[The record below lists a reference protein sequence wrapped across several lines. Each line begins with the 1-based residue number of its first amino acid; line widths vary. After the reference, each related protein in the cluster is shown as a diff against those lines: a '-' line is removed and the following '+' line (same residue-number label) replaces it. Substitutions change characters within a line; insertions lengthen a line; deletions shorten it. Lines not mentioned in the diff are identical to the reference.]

1 MPRTLFLLLPAA
13 AVALAAA
20 TAFTQPATGAAMFES
35 PTAPLVDEGSAPAK
49 KELQPPVAPEPAPAP
64 GARLADLPSESELLS
79 KAQGYFAGHQGH
91 RIYLQVDKPLYKPGE
106 TIWIKSWHLGVQ
118 ALAGSG
124 ANGITYQLVSPKGA
138 VVLEKHV
145 PQAGGS
151 ATNDFE
157 LPAEAQGGEYQIR
170 ARGQDGTTV
179 DRPVIVSTYEPPR
192 VKKKLEF
199 VRKAYGEGDTV
210 TATIEVK
217 RPTGEPL
224 GNKALTA
231 AITVDGVALPRV
243 ALTTNADGGGLVK
256 FTLPAKIDVG
266 DGLLTVLVEDGG
278 VTESI
283 SKSIPIIVRKLQFAA
298 FPEGGKLVQGL
309 ATRLYFEAKTPI
321 GKPADVEGRIVDDH
335 GNAVAA
341 FATYKNG
348 LGRID
353 FTPQTGR
360 TYQAE
365 ITKPVGVTEKY
376 ALPLP
381 EESGCVLRAFDDL
394 DGLLPALRVS
404 VTCSESR
411 KLVVAA
417 VLRERVLDAASIE
430 ARAGEAAIVYLQPKE
445 LALAHAQGVARVTVF
460 DEKLN
465 PIAERL
471 VFRNRRRG
479 LKVKVKPQHKEYSPR
494 EQVALEI
501 TTTDSTDQPVAAEVA
516 LSVVDDTVVSFADDK
531 TGNLMARLFLEPE
544 VPGKVE
550 EPNFYFDATEA
561 KSALAMDL
569 LLGTRGWRKFEWQQ
583 VLNPPPPP
591 PAYPMSAA
599 MNAMDDG
606 RARRPMALAMPK
618 GGAVPKAAPRAGP
631 EKQEQKAKDQPARAA
646 AQAQPAPVVA
656 AVPPPPPGA
665 PVPLR
670 EQAKKRRMEPEEKE
684 ARADIMMDRD
694 FAGAAGKVAFA
705 PPRFEWATVRVFP
718 APHYEAGYTGPRTD
732 FRETIFWAPSVK
744 TGNDGKATVK
754 FFASDAITSFRAFS
768 EGVGGG
774 LAGRDETVFKSSLP
788 FSLDVK
794 LPVEVSAGDK
804 LVLPVTLSNERNT
817 ALDVTL
823 EASFGPLLQKAG
835 EFGRGGALAAG
846 TRRSLWFPLDV
857 VGNKGVSEVHLKA
870 TTGSLTDE
878 VTRQITVTP
887 LGFPQLI
894 SRSGQVKDR
903 ATIEFDLGK
912 AIPGSAEV
920 SVRVYPSPLSTMV
933 AGLEGM
939 LREPSGCFEQT
950 SSTNYPNVMV
960 MQYLKSHDIADPALL
975 ERSSKL
981 LDSGYR
987 RLTGYETPQKG
998 YEWFGGAPGHEALT
1012 AYGLLEFADMKAV
1025 YGNVDDAMMGRT
1037 AAWLRKRRDGKGGYL
1052 RDPKALDSFGGA
1064 SPEVTNAYI
1073 TWSLLLAGET
1083 GLEPE
1088 LGAMADLAGTT
1099 QDQYLLALAAD
1110 SLLHSAQHRSQGL
1123 AAAKRLAQGQG
1134 ADGAFSKA
1142 GMSITRSGGINLTI
1156 ETTSLAVLALID
1168 AGGHDTE
1175 VRRAVQWL
1183 SSNRSGFGQ
1192 WGATQ
1197 ATVLALKAII
1207 AYENT
1212 QRKTQLPGKISLRI
1226 NGEAIEKGEV
1236 AYEAGRREAIV
1247 FTSTKLHAGSNKV
1260 ELVSASGEPLPYSL
1274 AVEFRSLL
1282 PATSKE
1288 SVVDLSTSLA
1298 ASELKMGETVRLT
1311 SVVTNK
1317 TQSGQPMTIAR
1328 VGIPGGLSF
1337 QTWQLKE
1344 LREKGVIGFYE
1355 TKARE
1360 VIFYFR
1366 DLKPGEVKT
1375 VPVDLVATIPGTFTA
1390 PASSAYLYYTDEHKT
1405 WVPAVSVTVKP

>member
-13 AVALAAA
+13 AVAVAAA
-20 TAFTQPATGAAMFES
+20 FSQPATGAAMTES
-35 PTAPLVDEGSAPAK
+35 PTAPVVDEGSAPAK
-49 KELQPPVAPEPAPAP
+49 REVQPPVAPEPAPGP
-64 GARLADLPSESELLS
+64 TARLADLPSETDLLQ
-79 KAQGYFAGHQGH
+79 KAQSYFAGHQGQ
-91 RIYLQVDKPLYKPGE
+91 RIYVQVDKPLYKPGE
-106 TIWIKSWHLGVQ
+106 TIWIKTWHLGVQ

-124 ANGITYQLVSPKGA
+124 HNGITYQLVSPKGA

-145 PQAGGS
+145 PQAAGS

-170 ARGQDGTTV
+170 VRGQDGTSV

-224 GNKALTA
+224 GNKALAA

-243 ALTTNADGGGLVK
+243 ALTTNAEGGGLVK

-309 ATRLYFEAKTPI
+309 ASRLYFEAKTPI
-321 GKPADVEGRIVDDH
+321 GKPADVEGRVVDDH

-360 TYQAE
+360 TYKAE

-394 DGLLPALRVS
+394 DGLLPAMRVS

-417 VLRERVLDAASIE
+417 VLREKVLDAASIE
-430 ARAGEAAIVYLQPKE
+430 ARAGEAAIVYLQPKD
-445 LALAHAQGVARVTVF
+445 LALAHAQGIARITVF
-460 DEKLN
+460 DDKLN
-465 PIAERL
+465 PLAERL

-479 LKVKVKPQHKEYSPR
+479 LKVKVKPEHKEYSPR
-494 EQVALEI
+494 EQVALQI
-501 TTTDSTDQPVAAEVA
+501 TTTDSADQPVAAEVA

-531 TGNLMARLFLEPE
+531 TGHLLSRLFLEPE

-569 LLGTRGWRKFEWQQ
+569 LLGTRGWRTFEWQQ
-583 VLNPPPPP
+583 VLRPPPPP
-591 PAYPMSAA
+591 PMYPMSA

-606 RARRPMALAMPK
+606 MVPRPMAMPPPAPK
-618 GGAVPKAAPRAGP
+618 GAALPRAVPLPAPGAKD
-631 EKQEQKAKDQPARAA
+631 KQEQKAKEQPARV
-646 AQAQPAPVVA
+646 AQAQAAPVVA
-656 AVPPPPPGA
+656 AAPPPPGV
-665 PVPLR
+665 PVPMR
-670 EQAKKRRMEPEEKE
+670 EMAKKRRMEEPRVQEL
-684 ARADIMMDRD
+684 RADVMEDRD
-694 FAGAAGKVAFA
+694 FRGGAAGKVAFA
-705 PPRFEWATVRVFP
+705 PPPFQWAAVRVFP
-718 APHYEAGYTGPRTD
+718 APQYEAGYTGPRTD
-732 FRETIFWAPSVK
+732 FRETIFWAPAVK
-744 TGNDGKATVK
+744 TGADGKATVK
-754 FFASDAITSFRAFS
+754 FFASDAITSFRTFT

-788 FSLDVK
+788 FSLSIK

-817 ALDVTL
+817 TLDVTL
-823 EASFGPLLQKAG
+823 DASFGPLLQKAG
-835 EFGRGGALAAG
+835 DFGRGGQLAAG

-857 VGNKGVSEVHLKA
+857 IGNKGTSEVHLKA
-870 TTGSLTDE
+870 TTGSLSDE

-894 SRSGQVKDR
+894 SRAGQVKDR
-903 ATIEFDLGK
+903 AAIEFDLGK

-960 MQYLKSHDIADPALL
+960 MQYLKSHDIVDSALL
-975 ERSSKL
+975 ERSGKL

-1025 YGNVDDAMMGRT
+1025 YGNVDDAMMVRT
-1037 AAWLRKRRDGKGGYL
+1037 ASWLRKRRDGKGGYL

-1110 SLLHSAQHRSQGL
+1110 SLLHSAPHKSQGL
-1123 AAAKRLAQGQG
+1123 AAAKRLAAGQG
-1134 ADGAFSKA
+1134 SDGSFAKA
-1142 GMSITRSGGINLTI
+1142 AMSITRSGGVNLTI

-1168 AGGHDTE
+1168 AGGHDAE
-1175 VRRAVQWL
+1175 VRNAVQWL

-1212 QRKTQLPGKISLRI
+1212 QRKTQLPGKVSLRI
-1226 NGEAIEKGEV
+1226 NGEPEGAV

-1260 ELVSASGEPLPYSL
+1260 ELVSSSGEPLPYSL

-1282 PATSKE
+1282 PATSPQA
-1288 SVVDLSTSLA
+1288 VVDLSTSLA
-1298 ASELKMGETVRLT
+1298 ANELKMGETVRLT

-1355 TKARE
+1355 TRARE

>member
-1 MPRTLFLLLPAA
+1 MPRKLAPYLPFAA
-13 AVALAAA
+13 AAAAALAASTFA
-20 TAFTQPATGAAMFES
+20 SPGAAMSES
-35 PTAPLVDEGSAPAK
+35 PASPAVEEGAAPVRK
-49 KELQPPVAPEPAPAP
+49 QVQPPVAPEEAPPP
-64 GARLADLPSESELLS
+64 GPRLAGLPSERELVAKTAS
-79 KAQGYFAGHQGH
+79 YFGSHQGH

-106 TIWIKSWHLGVQ
+106 TIWIKSWHLDVP

-124 ANGITYQLVSPKGA
+124 GNGITYQLISPKGA
-138 VVLEKHV
+138 VVLEKLV

-157 LPAEAQGGEYQIR
+157 IPAEAQGGEYLVR
-170 ARGQDGTTV
+170 ARGQDGTLV
-179 DRPVIVSTYEPPR
+179 ERPVIVSTYEAPR

-224 GNKALTA
+224 ANKALTA

-243 ALTTNADGGGLVK
+243 SLTTNADGGGLVK
-256 FTLPAKIDVG
+256 FALPGKIDVG

-283 SKSIPIIVRKLQFAA
+283 SKSIPILVKKLQFAA

-309 ATRLYFEAKTPI
+309 PSRLYFEAKTPI

-348 LGRID
+348 LGRVD

-360 TYQAE
+360 SYKVE
-365 ITKPVGVTEKY
+365 IVKPAGVIEKY
-376 ALPLP
+376 ALPLA
-381 EESGCVLRAFDDL
+381 EEQGCVLRAFDDL

-404 VTCSESR
+404 VTCSEAR

-417 VLRERVLDAASIE
+417 VQREHLLDAASIE
-430 ARAGEAAIVYLQPKE
+430 AKAGEPAVVYLSAKD
-445 LALAHAQGVARVTVF
+445 AVHAQAQGIARVTVF
-460 DEKLN
+460 DEKLE
-465 PIAERL
+465 PLAERL

-479 LKVKVKPQHKEYSPR
+479 LKVKVKPDHKEYSPR
-494 EQVALEI
+494 ERVALEVS
-501 TTTDSTDQPVAAEVA
+501 TTDSMNNPVAAEVA

-531 TGNLMARLFLEPE
+531 TGHLLSRLFLEPE
-544 VPGKVE
+544 VPGKIE
-550 EPNFYFDATEA
+550 EPNFYFDTTEE

-569 LLGTRGWRKFEWQQ
+569 LLGTRGWRTFAWQQ
-583 VLNPPPPP
+583 VLRPPPP
-591 PAYPMSAA
+591 PASYPK
-599 MNAMDDG
+599 
-606 RARRPMALAMPK
+606 MALAE
-618 GGAVPKAAPRAGP
+618 GGAVQRPMPM
-631 EKQEQKAKDQPARAA
+631 
-646 AQAQPAPVVA
+646 
-656 AVPPPPPGA
+656 PPPGA
-665 PVPLR
+665 PRPPQKAGPVPPPAPMER
-670 EQAKKRRMEPEEKE
+670 KAAVQPVVAAAPPPPAPVAAARPAFRAKEEVAKKQRRDEPM
-684 ARADIMMDRD
+684 AMVADKDW
-694 FAGAAGKVAFA
+694 AGAAGLAVRA
-705 PPRFEWATVRVFP
+705 PPPLAWASVRVFP
-718 APHYEAGYTGPRTD
+718 APQYDPQYSGPRTD
-732 FRETIFWAPSVK
+732 FRETIHWAPAVK
-744 TGNDGKATVK
+744 TGSDGKATVR
-754 FFASDAITSFRAFS
+754 FFASDAITSFRVFT

-788 FSLDVK
+788 FSLSVK

-804 LVLPVTLSNERNT
+804 LLLPVTLSNERANP
-817 ALDVTL
+817 LDVTL
-823 EASFGPLLQKAG
+823 DASFGPLLKKAG
-835 EFGRGGALAAG
+835 EFDRGGALAAG
-846 TRRSLWFPLDV
+846 ARRSLWFPLDV
-857 VGNKGVSEVHLKA
+857 VGAKGTSEVHLKA
-870 TTGSLTDE
+870 TTGSLQDE

-894 SRSGQVKDR
+894 SKSGQVKGK
-903 ATIEFDLGK
+903 ASLEFDLGQ
-912 AIPGSAEV
+912 AIEGSAEL
-920 SVRVYPSPLSTMV
+920 SLRIYPSPLSTMI

-960 MQYLKSHDIADPALL
+960 MQYLKAHEIADAALL
-975 ERSSKL
+975 ERSGRL

-1025 YGNVDDAMMGRT
+1025 YGNVDDAMIGRT
-1037 AAWLRKRRDGKGGYL
+1037 AAWLRQRRDGKGGYL

-1073 TWSLLLAGET
+1073 TWALALAGER
-1083 GLEPE
+1083 GLDAE
-1088 LGAMADLAGTT
+1088 LALAARTAETT
-1099 QDQYLLALAAD
+1099 QDQYLLALSAD
-1110 SLLHSAQHRSQGL
+1110 ALLHAPSYKAQGQ
-1123 AAAKRLAQGQG
+1123 AATRRLAQGQ
-1134 ADGAFSKA
+1134 ASDGSFGKA
-1142 GMSITRSGGINLTI
+1142 AMSITRSGGVNLTI
-1156 ETTSLAVLALID
+1156 ETTALSVLALID
-1168 AGGHDTE
+1168 AGGNE
-1175 VRRAVQWL
+1175 GAVRNAIGWL
-1183 SSNRSGFGQ
+1183 ANNRSGFGQ

-1212 QRKTQLPGKISLRI
+1212 QRKTQAPGKLSLRI
-1226 NGEAIEKGEV
+1226 NGEPAGEV
-1236 AYEAGRREAIV
+1236 AYEAGRRDPIV
-1247 FTSTKLHAGSNKV
+1247 FTSSKLRAGGNQV
-1260 ELVSASGEPLPYSL
+1260 ELVSTSGEALPWSL
-1274 AVEFRSLL
+1274 AVEFRSVL
-1282 PATSKE
+1282 PATSPQA
-1288 SVVDLSTSLA
+1288 VIDLSTRLA
-1298 ASELKMGETVRLT
+1298 AGELKMGETVRLT
-1311 SVVTNK
+1311 AVVTNK
-1317 TQSGQPMTIAR
+1317 TQAGQPMTIAR

-1355 TKARE
+1355 TRARE

-1375 VPVDLVATIPGTFTA
+1375 VPVDLVATVPGTFTA

-1405 WVPAVSVTVKP
+1405 WVPAVGVTVRP